1 MNPKAF
7 RNAKFLYVVLIA
19 CISFSIPGNHLL
31 AAQLP
36 GSLPDIV
43 IKISRLDRSLEVI
56 DSLTAAAG
64 REPETSPSA
73 MVKGLLHG
81 TDWIDFSRPIVIG
94 IEIKDPKPD
103 ATLLI
108 PFSKPNP
115 EFQSGF
121 QAVGGPDYYLLALPP
136 GGEKPSEALES
147 ILAAAAGSKLG
158 ASASAEI
165 TMDNLL
171 KKVDPKIQQALSS
184 LKSIPPEQI
193 PENMPLSPDQ
203 LRAMI
208 EKGID
213 TARQIKTLDIRLDL
227 SSDTVAYEIA
237 LLTKAGTEMAELFTK
252 GKETGRLEGYRP
264 RLQMNFKSRSFQTEK
279 MLALIGNIFGKFYQS
294 MGIDFAKIVELC
306 THFTGEMAG
315 GMSIGEKQITL
326 EMIYVLKG
334 EKQRD
339 DFIEKIYLPWLTDF
353 GKVMQDAMEKQLNTP
368 VEPVFSRMPDSTVAG
383 RPVYGIQFRVPIPPG
398 AQTTPDPLLFKVL
411 SNYAFRMT
419 MVDDLLLTA
428 STDEQLGRLIQ
439 IAGKLRPSPAKGPLM
454 TFDYDLAAYVES
466 LRKILPGFTGTNQ
479 PLPRLGKMV
488 MILDADKGRAS
499 LKSTVKT
506 KDIQTLA
513 GYFTGVPPSGIH
525 ASKKQGTGP
534 EPAKTKTSASDQK
547 AGLTPKTEAYGW
559 LKKGTLAVV
568 SGDNPSAVKHFNKAI
583 EIEPENSDAH
593 FQLGVTLGEM
603 GEYSNAIE
611 ALNRAI
617 SLNPKKGA
625 YAYARGR
632 VYLLSGEK
640 EKAMIDFK
648 RAAELGDLDARH
660 YLEKV
665 VAYPGN

>member
-1 MNPKAF
+1 
-7 RNAKFLYVVLIA
+7 
-19 CISFSIPGNHLL
+19 
-31 AAQLP
+31 
-36 GSLPDIV
+36 
-43 IKISRLDRSLEVI
+43 
-56 DSLTAAAG
+56 
-64 REPETSPSA
+64 
-73 MVKGLLHG
+73 
-81 TDWIDFSRPIVIG
+81 
-94 IEIKDPKPD
+94 
-103 ATLLI
+103 
-108 PFSKPNP
+108 
-115 EFQSGF
+115 
-121 QAVGGPDYYLLALPP
+121 
-136 GGEKPSEALES
+136 
-147 ILAAAAGSKLG
+147 
-158 ASASAEI
+158 
-165 TMDNLL
+165 
-171 KKVDPKIQQALSS
+171 
-184 LKSIPPEQI
+184 
-193 PENMPLSPDQ
+193 MP
-203 LRAMI
+203 R
-208 EKGID
+208 
-213 TARQIKTLDIRLDL
+213 
-227 SSDTVAYEIA
+227 V
-237 LLTKAGTEMAELFTK
+237 
-252 GKETGRLEGYRP
+252 
-264 RLQMNFKSRSFQTEK
+264 
-279 MLALIGNIFGKFYQS
+279 
-294 MGIDFAKIVELC
+294 VELC

-368 VEPVFSRMPDSTVAG
+368 VEPIFSRMPDSTVAG

-419 MVDDLLLTA
+419 MVDDLLLAA

-439 IAGKLRPSPAKGPLM
+439 VAGKLRPSPEKGPLM
-454 TFDYDLAAYVES
+454 TVDYDLAAYVES
-466 LRKILPGFTGTNQ
+466 LRKILPGFPGTNQ

-513 GYFTGVPPSGIH
+513 GYLRGVPPSGIH

-534 EPAKTKTSASDQK
+534 EPAKAKTSASDQK
-547 AGLTPKTEAYGW
+547 AGQTPKTEASGW

-568 SGDNPSAVKHFNKAI
+568 SGDNPSAVAHFNKAI
-583 EIEPENSDAH
+583 ELEPENGDAH

-611 ALNRAI
+611 TLNRAI

-640 EKAMIDFK
+640 EKAMIDLK

-665 VAYPGN
+665 VTYPGN

>member
-1 MNPKAF
+1 
-7 RNAKFLYVVLIA
+7 VV
-19 CISFSIPGNHLL
+19 
-31 AAQLP
+31 
-36 GSLPDIV
+36 
-43 IKISRLDRSLEVI
+43 KISRLDKSLEVI

-115 EFQSGF
+115 EFQAGF

-136 GGEKPSEALES
+136 GGKKPSEALGPV
-147 ILAAAAGSKLG
+147 LAAAARSKPG

-165 TMDNLL
+165 AMDNLL
-171 KKVDPKIQQALSS
+171 KKLDPKIQQALST
-184 LKSIPPEQI
+184 LKSLPPEQI
-193 PENMPLSPDQ
+193 PENMPLSPNQ

-208 EKGID
+208 EKSID

-237 LLTKAGTEMAELFTK
+237 LFTRAGTEMAELFTK

-264 RLQMNFKSRSFQTEK
+264 RLQMNFKSRSFQAEK
-279 MLALIGNIFGKFYQS
+279 MLALIGNTFGKLYQS
-294 MGIDFAKIVELC
+294 MGIDFAKVVELC

-326 EMIYVLKG
+326 EMIHVLKG

-383 RPVYGIQFRVPIPPG
+383 RPVYGIQFQVPIPPG
-398 AQTTPDPLLFKVL
+398 AQTTPTPDPLLFKVL
-411 SNYAFRMT
+411 SNYTFRMT
-419 MVDDLLLTA
+419 MVDDLLLSA

-454 TFDYDLAAYVES
+454 TVDYDVVAYVES
-466 LRKILPGFTGTNQ
+466 LRKIVPGFPGANQ

-513 GYFTGVPPSGIH
+513 SYFRGVPPSGTH
-525 ASKKQGTGP
+525 ASKKQETGMD
-534 EPAKTKTSASDQK
+534 PAKAKTPALDQK
-547 AGLTPKTEAYGW
+547 AGLTPKTEAPGW
-559 LKKGTLAVV
+559 LKKGALAVV

-617 SLNPKKGA
+617 ALNPQKGA
-625 YAYARGR
+625 YAYAGGR
-632 VYLLSGEK
+632 VFLLSQDK

-648 RAAELGDLDARH
+648 KAAELGDSDARH